1 MSTTTTIKIHWRNV
15 PVNRLDGREPTS
27 REHVEALDEYRR
39 TTGIVG
45 YVLAEVRG
53 DETPEEVDALC
64 EQGPEVDEIDW
75 SGFDEE
81 LAAETTAAAE

>member
-1 MSTTTTIKIHWRNV
+1 MNETTKTPWRSV

-27 REHVEALDEYRR
+27 REHLEALDEYRK

-53 DETPEEVDALC
+53 DETPEEIEALC

-75 SGFDEE
+75 TGFDEE
-81 LAAETTAAAE
+81 LAAERASKAA